1 MIKFKMRNKKRNMKI
16 NIIDKIMMIKSC
28 LTIKMII
35 SNLIKIKGM
44 IIKIYRSRLQN
55 YKNKSSKIKI

>member
-16 NIIDKIMMIKSC
+16 NKIDKIMMIKSC
-28 LTIKMII
+28 STIKMII

-44 IIKIYRSRLQN
+44 IIKIYRSRL
-55 YKNKSSKIKI
+55 